1 MEIIDNSAIAGSN
14 ELTFIDTNIDNYQ
27 SLIPEGNAAEL
38 VLLDSSRDG
47 IEQITEIL
55 ATKSDISAI
64 NIISHGND
72 AELQL
77 GDSLLNQN
85 NLQNYAD
92 ELQSWSH
99 ALTEDADILLFGC
112 DVASTVIGENFVQ
125 QLSDLTGADIAAS
138 DDLTGNAA
146 FNGDWDL
153 EFAIGAIE
161 ADPSWITDIAEDFDS
176 VLINYNGNEYQLTSG
191 NMTWAEAQAEA
202 ESLGGNLVTISDAAE
217 QAWLEDT
224 FGGNER
230 LWTGLS
236 DRATEGEF
244 AWASGQAVDYT
255 NWAPNQP
262 NNFGQGE
269 DFAALLPSGK
279 WNDIGGNASLR
290 GIIEIGDD
298 NPNEPEPEVFSYNG
312 NQYQLTSANI
322 PWTQAQAEA
331 ESLGGNLVS
340 INDAAEQAWLQDTFG
355 GNGQLWT
362 GLSDRVNE
370 SEFTWASG
378 QAVNYTNWAANEPN
392 NFGQGE
398 DFTVL
403 IPNGQWGDRAGN
415 ANLRGIIEI
424 GGANPAESEIFNYNG
439 NQYQLTSA
447 NLTWEQAQAEAES
460 LGGNLV
466 TISDAAEQA
475 WVEDTFG
482 GDQRLWIG
490 LNDRTIENEFVWPND
505 EATNFTNWANNQPN
519 NFGQGEDFVA
529 LQKNGQW
536 NDYAGA
542 LKIRGVVEISSNDPG
557 DPGVIGLETN
567 SYQVNEGDGSVQVTV
582 LRTQGSD
589 GAISVD
595 YQTVEASATENEDY
609 TTVSG
614 TLNFADGETSKSVT
628 IQIQDDERVEGTE
641 DFSFTIDNV
650 RGGATLL
657 APRTALIDIT
667 DNDTIPDALSYNGNQ
682 YFLTSTSLT
691 WEQAQAEAENFGG
704 NLVSIN
710 DSLEES
716 WLQSNFGDI
725 EDFWIGIN
733 DRNTEGSFEW
743 VSGQPVTY
751 TNWAPGEPN
760 DFGGAQDLG
769 RMNFGAGSAWDDT
782 GATTILRGIIEIG
795 GANPRPNGSGNG
807 LRGEYFDDID
817 FTNTKVI
824 RTDDTVDFN
833 WGTGSPDPAIAPDT
847 FSVRWTGEIEARFS
861 ENYNFQT
868 TTDDGVR
875 LWINDQLVIDQ
886 FIDQAPTSHQGTIAL
901 TAGQRYD
908 IELEYYENGGGAVA
922 QLAWSSASQPF
933 EIVPESQLYSEII
946 PGSITLT
953 QETVFSGLNQPT
965 AIDWSPGGDLTFI
978 AEKGGVIKVAD
989 DGQVSNFIDISAQVN
1004 GVRDRGLLDIAVHPN
1019 FFDGSP
1025 YVYALYTHD
1034 PAEVFQ
1040 NSGLAGPDGIGNR
1053 AARLTRIT
1061 ADANNGFKTAVTDS
1075 EVVILGTNST
1085 WENFN
1090 AFANSTNDFNEPPAG
1105 ILPDG
1110 SNLRDFLAADSESH
1124 TIGGVEFGPDGALY
1138 VSNGDG
1144 TSYNR
1149 VDPRTVRVQDIDNLS
1164 GKILRIDPITGEG
1177 LSDNPFFNGDANA
1190 NRSKVY
1196 QYGLRNPF
1204 RITVDPTDGKV
1215 YTGDVGWTQWE
1226 EINAAGPG
1234 ANFGWP
1240 YYEGGSGTNLQT
1252 GGYRDLPESQA
1263 FYASGGEAEP
1273 SILALN
1279 HGADGINAIVL
1290 GDIYRGTSFPEEYQG
1305 DLFFNDLGQGIVRNV
1320 SFDESG
1326 NVASVDTFATGANV
1340 VVQIVEG
1347 PDGNLYYVDLDDG
1360 LVGLWKFA

>member
-1 MEIIDNSAIAGSN
+1 MEIIDNSAIADSN
-14 ELTFIDTNIDNYQ
+14 ELIFIDTNIDDYQ
-27 SLIPEGNAAEL
+27 SLIPEGNSAEL
-38 VLLDSSRDG
+38 VLLDSSRNG

-55 ATKSDISAI
+55 VTRSDISAI

-77 GDSLLNQN
+77 GDGLLNHN
-85 NLQNYAD
+85 NLQNYAA

-112 DVASTVIGENFVQ
+112 NVGKTELGENFVQ

-146 FNGDWDL
+146 LNGDWNL
-153 EFAIGAIE
+153 EFAIGTIE
-161 ADPSWITDIAEDFDS
+161 KDSAWITKVAADFDS
-176 VLINYNGNEYQLTSG
+176 VLISYNGNEYQLTSG

-236 DRATEGEF
+236 DRVNEGEF
-244 AWASGQAVDYT
+244 TWVSGQALNYT
-255 NWAPNQP
+255 NWATNQP

-269 DFAALLPSGK
+269 DFTAFLASGQ
-279 WNDIGGNASLR
+279 WNDIGGNANLR
-290 GIIEIGDD
+290 GIIEIGGD
-298 NPNEPEPEVFSYNG
+298 NPNQQEPEVFSYNG

-322 PWTQAQAEA
+322 PWAQAQAEA

-355 GNGQLWT
+355 GNEQLWT
-362 GLSDRVNE
+362 GLSDRINE
-370 SEFTWASG
+370 GEFTWVSG
-378 QAVNYTNWAANEPN
+378 QTFNYSNWALNEPN

-403 IPNGQWGDRAGN
+403 IPNGQWSDRSGN

-424 GGANPAESEIFNYNG
+424 GDANPIDSEVFNYNG
-439 NQYQLTSA
+439 NQYQLTST
-447 NLTWEQAQAEAES
+447 NLTWTQAQAEAES

-490 LNDRTIENEFVWPND
+490 LNDHTIEGEFVWPND
-505 EATNFTNWANNQPN
+505 EATNFTNWAPNQPN
-519 NFGQGEDFVA
+519 NFGLGEDFVA

-542 LKIRGVVEISSNDPG
+542 LKIRGVIEIGSSNPSEPG
-557 DPGVIGLETN
+557 IIGLETN
-567 SYQVNEGDGSVQVTV
+567 SYQVNESDGSVEVTV

-589 GAISVD
+589 GVITVD
-595 YQTVEASATENEDY
+595 YQTFEASATADEDY
-609 TTVSG
+609 IPVSG
-614 TLNFADGETSKSVT
+614 TLTFADGETSKSVT
-628 IQIQDDERVEGTE
+628 IPIIDDQQPEATE
-641 DFSFTIDNV
+641 NFSITIDNV
-650 RGGATLL
+650 TGGATLL
-657 APRTALIDIT
+657 APRTALIDI
-667 DNDTIPDALSYNGNQ
+667 
-682 YFLTSTSLT
+682 
-691 WEQAQAEAENFGG
+691 
-704 NLVSIN
+704 
-710 DSLEES
+710 
-716 WLQSNFGDI
+716 
-725 EDFWIGIN
+725 IGI
-733 DRNTEGSFEW
+733 DGT
-743 VSGQPVTY
+743 P
-751 TNWAPGEPN
+751 P
-760 DFGGAQDLG
+760 
-769 RMNFGAGSAWDDT
+769 
-782 GATTILRGIIEIG
+782 
-795 GANPRPNGSGNG
+795 GSGNG

-824 RTDDTVDFN
+824 RTDNTVNFN
-833 WGTGSPDPAIAPDT
+833 WGTGSPDPAIAADT

-861 ENYNFQT
+861 ETYNFQT

-886 FIDQAPTSHQGTIAL
+886 FIDQPPTSHQGAINL
-901 TAGQRYD
+901 IAGQRYD

-922 QLAWSSASQPF
+922 ELAWSSASQTF
-933 EIVPESQLYSEII
+933 EIVPQSQLYSE
-946 PGSITLT
+946 PGDGTFT
-953 QETVFSGLNQPT
+953 KETVFSGLNQPT

-989 DGQVSNFIDISAQVN
+989 NGQVSNFIDISAQVN
-1004 GVRDRGLLDIAVHPN
+1004 GVRDRGLLDIAIHPD

-1053 AARLTRIT
+1053 AGRLTRIT
-1061 ADANNGFKTAVTDS
+1061 ADANNDFKTAVPGS

-1085 WENFN
+1085 WDNFN
-1090 AFANSTNDFNEPPAG
+1090 AFVNSTNDFNEPPAG

-1110 SNLRDFLAADSESH
+1110 TNVEDFLAADSESH

-1164 GKILRIDPITGEG
+1164 GKILRIDPITGDG
-1177 LSDNPFFNGDANA
+1177 LSDNPFYNGNPDA

-1204 RITVDPTDGKV
+1204 RIAVDPADGKV

-1263 FYASGGEAEP
+1263 FYNSGESAEP

-1279 HGADGINAIVL
+1279 HGVDGINAIVL
-1290 GDIYRGTSFPEEYQG
+1290 GDIYRGNNFPEEYQG

-1326 NVASVDTFATGANV
+1326 NVASVDTFTTGANV
-1340 VVQIVEG
+1340 VVQIKQG
-1347 PDGNLYYVDLDDG
+1347 PDDRLYFVDLDDG
-1360 LVGLWKFA
+1360 LVGRWKFA